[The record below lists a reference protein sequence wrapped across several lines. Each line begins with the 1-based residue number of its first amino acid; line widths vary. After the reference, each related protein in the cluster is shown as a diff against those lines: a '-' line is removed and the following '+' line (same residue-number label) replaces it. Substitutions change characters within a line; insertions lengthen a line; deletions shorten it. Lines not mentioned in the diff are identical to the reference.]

1 MSNIMSNTEGSA
13 GASPAAERL
22 IDGVGVA
29 PGVAIGKAHR
39 YSLSTPEVEP
49 AQIESNEVETELDLL
64 EGALDQAGREMEKVR
79 SLAEEKLG
87 AKSEAIFEAQEMML
101 QDEEVLQP
109 IRRRIREQHDSAAY
123 ALSDVLRTHRRRLET
138 SDDPYLRDRATDL
151 EDLESRLLRALH
163 RGKTAATIEPNSI
176 VVADRLTAAD
186 LLRFSRHGL
195 LGCVTSGG
203 GPTSHVSIIAR
214 ALDLPAVVGAEG
226 VTEVVN
232 HGDMMILDGLKG
244 RLIVRPSDETL
255 QDYRQR
261 KRQYEAQADARAHL
275 ATEPAETTDGHRL
288 TLRANVG
295 FGEALDA
302 LGQYGAEG
310 IGLLRTEMLF
320 LGAETDPLTEERQY
334 EVYRRAATA
343 TDPHGAT
350 VRLFDL
356 GGDKLVPFAD
366 KEDNPFLG
374 WRGIRVLLDRPD
386 ELLRPQLRALLRANA
401 HGSVRL
407 LIPMVT
413 GLDEIQEVRV
423 VLREEAERLDQDDVR
438 HDSSIDVG
446 VMVEVPAVALQAPLF
461 AEAAD
466 FLSIGTN
473 DLSQYVLAVDRG
485 NDLVAS
491 RYDDYHPAVLQLVR
505 RTVKA
510 GEETNTPVTLCGEI
524 ASDVQAVPLL
534 VGLGLQTLSLAPPYL
549 PAVKRMVRAVSLSDV
564 QGLAREA
571 CAAPDAQS
579 VRERTRTWI
588 EDHVDSEVVTVP
600 R

>member
-1 MSNIMSNTEGSA
+1 MSNVTSDTERPAEASSA
-13 GASPAAERL
+13 PDRL

-29 PGVAIGKAHR
+29 PGIAIGTVHQ
-39 YSLSTPEVEP
+39 YTLSTPEVERV
-49 AQIESNEVETELDLL
+49 QIESDEVETELELL
-64 EGALDQAGREMEKVR
+64 EEALDRAEQEMENVR
-79 SLAEEKLG
+79 SVAEDKLG
-87 AKSEAIFEAQEMML
+87 EKSEAIFEAQEMML
-101 QDEEVLQP
+101 RDEEVLQP
-109 IRRRIREQHDSAAY
+109 VRRRIREEQESAAY
-123 ALSDVLRTHRRRLET
+123 ALSDVLRAHRQRLET
-138 SDDPYLRDRATDL
+138 SDDSYLRDRATDL

-163 RGKTAATIEPNSI
+163 RGKTAATIKPNTI

-186 LLRFSRHGL
+186 LLRFSRQGL
-195 LGCVTSGG
+195 LGCVTRGG

-226 VTEVVN
+226 ATDVVN
-232 HGDMMILDGLKG
+232 DEDVVILDGLKG
-244 RLIVRPSDETL
+244 RLIVRPSEETL
-255 QDYRQR
+255 RTYRGR
-261 KRQYEAQADARAHL
+261 KRQYEAQAEEREGL
-275 ATEPAETTDGHRL
+275 ASDPAETTDGHRL
-288 TLRANVG
+288 TLRANIG
-295 FGEALDA
+295 FNEALDG
-302 LGQYGAEG
+302 LDQYGAEG

-320 LGAETDPLTEERQY
+320 FGAGTDPLSEERQF
-334 EVYRRAATA
+334 EVYRRAAAA

-356 GGDKLVPFAD
+356 GGDKLVPFAE

-401 HGSVRL
+401 HGTLRL

-413 GLDEIQEVRV
+413 GLDEIEEVRV
-423 VLREEAERLDQDDVR
+423 LLQEEATRLEQNSVK
-438 HDSSIDVG
+438 HDPSMEVG

-461 AEAAD
+461 AEASD

-485 NDLVAS
+485 NDLVAT

-505 RTVKA
+505 RTVEA
-510 GEETNTPVTLCGEI
+510 GQKTNTPVTLCGEI
-524 ASDVQAVPLL
+524 ASDVQAIPLL

-549 PAVKRMVRAVSLSDV
+549 PAVKRMVREISCSDV
-564 QGLAREA
+564 QDLAREA
-571 CAAPDAQS
+571 CADPDASS
-579 VRERTRTWI
+579 VRERTRTWV
-588 EDHVDSEVVTVP
+588 EEHVDSEVVTVS

>member
-1 MSNIMSNTEGSA
+1 MSNITSNTEGSA
-13 GASPAAERL
+13 GASSAAERL

-29 PGVAIGKAHR
+29 PGVAIGTVHR

-49 AQIESNEVETELDLL
+49 TQIDSDEVEAELDLL
-64 EGALDQAGREMEKVR
+64 EAALDQAGREMEKVR

-87 AKSEAIFEAQEMML
+87 TKSEAIFEAQEMML
-101 QDEEVLQP
+101 RDEEVLQP
-109 IRRRIREQHDSAAY
+109 VRRRIREQHDSAAY
-123 ALSDVLRTHRRRLET
+123 ALSDVLRAHRRRLET

-163 RGKTAATIEPNSI
+163 RGKTAATIKPNSI

-214 ALDLPAVVGAEG
+214 ALDLPAVVGAAD
-226 VTEVVN
+226 VTDVVN
-232 HGDMMILDGLKG
+232 NGDMVILDGLKG
-244 RLIVRPSDETL
+244 RLIVRPSEQTL

-261 KRQYEAQADARAHL
+261 KRQYEAQADQRARL
-275 ATEPAETTDGHRL
+275 ATEVAETTDGHRL

-320 LGAETDPLTEERQY
+320 LGAETVPLTEERQY
-334 EVYRRAATA
+334 EVYRRAAAA
-343 TDPHGAT
+343 TDPHSAT

-366 KEDNPFLG
+366 TEDNPFLG
-374 WRGIRVLLDRPD
+374 WRGIRVLLDRPE

-401 HGSVRL
+401 HGTLRL

-413 GLDEIQEVRV
+413 GLDEVQEVRV
-423 VLREEAERLDQDDVR
+423 VLQEEADRLDEDDVR
-438 HDSSIDVG
+438 HDRSIDVG

-505 RTVKA
+505 QTVEA
-510 GEETNTPVTLCGEI
+510 GQKTNTPVTLCGEI
-524 ASDVQAVPLL
+524 ASEVQAVPLL

-549 PAVKRMVRAVSLSDV
+549 PGVKRMVREVSLSDV
-564 QGLAREA
+564 QELAREA
-571 CAAPDAQS
+571 CAAPDARS

-588 EDHVDSEVVTVP
+588 EDHVDSEGVTVS